1 MPVLTRNRQITRK
14 EVRGLFAKSFITQS
28 RDVLYPLF
36 CETVDTYSEREFFAT
51 LGTVPQVQ
59 QITDEL
65 EVPFSELNEYT
76 FDFTNKLYKS
86 LVRLKR
92 GLVDFDQTGQSRTLL
107 HSMAGRVVNFPD
119 KLAMTRL
126 RNGTAAPCITGAN
139 FFSTSHALGGL
150 APANQSNLITGNT
163 ATTSWTGTT
172 PRPDTAEKVI
182 NDLDRALVTMLGWQ
196 DDQGE
201 PFYQKIRPE
210 DLVVVCS
217 PLLYSTMKLAL
228 SAKFIKQTDNV
239 YEGFVGGVYSSN
251 YLPISGAEAADWYLM
266 NVGHVNR
273 PLVYSRFRMR
283 TDSEMQDTL
292 SQFQSAGSPFNITME
307 DLKNLSSVEILTN
320 LGERGGMNA
329 DSHVILHEEFLM
341 AARWRGEVSYG
352 IPWTAIKVDNAAS

>member
-1 MPVLTRNRQITRK
+1 MPILTRNRQITRK

-28 RDVLYPLF
+28 RDVIYPIF
-36 CETVDTYSEREFFAT
+36 TETVDTYSEKEFFAT

-76 FDFTNKLYKS
+76 FDFSNKLYKS
-86 LVRLKR
+86 LIRLKR
-92 GLVDFDQTGQSRTLL
+92 SLVDFDQTGQSRTLL

-126 RNGTAAPCITGAN
+126 RNGSASKCITGSN
-139 FFSTSHALGGL
+139 FFATDHVLGSQSS
-150 APANQSNLITGNT
+150 QSNLLTGNT
-163 ATTSWTGTT
+163 PTTSWTSTT

-182 NDLDRALVTMLGWQ
+182 NDLDRALVQMLSWK

-251 YLPISGAEAADWYLM
+251 YLPTSGAEAADWYLM

-292 SQFQSAGSPFNITME
+292 SQFQSTGSPFNITME
-307 DLKNLSSVEILTN
+307 DLRNLSSVEILTN

-352 IPWTAIKVDNAAS
+352 IPWTAIKMDNAAS

>member
-1 MPVLTRNRQITRK
+1 MPILTRNRQITRK

-28 RDVLYPLF
+28 RDVIYPIF
-36 CETVDTYSEREFFAT
+36 TETVDTYSEKEFFAT

-76 FDFTNKLYKS
+76 FDFSNKLYKS
-86 LVRLKR
+86 LIRLKR
-92 GLVDFDQTGQSRTLL
+92 SLVDFDQTGQSRTLL

-126 RNGTAAPCITGAN
+126 RNGSASKCITGSN
-139 FFSTSHALGGL
+139 FFATDHTLGSQS
-150 APANQSNLITGNT
+150 AQSNLLTGNT
-163 ATTSWTGTT
+163 PTTSWTSTT

-182 NDLDRALVTMLGWQ
+182 NDLDRALVQMLSWK

-251 YLPISGAEAADWYLM
+251 YLPTSGAEAADWYLM

-292 SQFQSAGSPFNITME
+292 SQFQSTGSPFNITME
-307 DLKNLSSVEILTN
+307 DLRNLSSVEILTN

-352 IPWTAIKVDNAAS
+352 IPWTAIKMDNAAS